1 MFQAAVRI
9 KWDPEEESLLQESLH
24 VLKCAYVSRA
34 QTHARS
40 GPAATQGGPQSLT
53 FLRKRVPDLIRESS
67 KN

>member
-34 QTHARS
+34 QMHARS
-40 GPAATQGGPQSLT
+40 DPAATQGGPQSLT
-53 FLRKRVPDLIRESS
+53 FLRERVSDLIRESS